1 MIEMDEEE
9 YLQSTVSDETLQM
22 VLKLLG
28 PAARDMLLYSVV
40 ENVRP
45 TFGYS
50 PYAIQERPHVVIGSG
65 GRFSFAQTEE
75 DEEEDAE
82 IPSFPLS
89 G

>member
-1 MIEMDEEE
+1 MIEVDEEE
-9 YLQSTVSDETLQM
+9 HFESAVSDETLQM

-50 PYAIQERPHVVIGSG
+50 PYAIQERPYPVLGSG

-75 DEEEDAE
+75 NKEETEE
-82 IPSFPLS
+82 IPAFPLS

>member
-9 YLQSTVSDETLQM
+9 YFESAVSDETLEI
-22 VLKLLG
+22 VFRLLG
-28 PAARDMLLYSVV
+28 ATARDMLLYSVV

-50 PYAIQERPHVVIGSG
+50 PYAIQERPYPVLGSG

-75 DEEEDAE
+75 DKETAEE
-82 IPSFPLS
+82 IPAFPLS